1 VGRLGRS
8 VRWKRECRV
17 QGYVITVLGRLI
29 SLCWVLGV
37 QALLQMQDIP
47 SAISVMQYYT
57 TVQPSVR

>member
-1 VGRLGRS
+1 
-8 VRWKRECRV
+8 V